1 MNRHNFNITHRAKMV
16 KKLARLMALTLC
28 ALLMVCLGL
37 WIYRFFMVD
46 RQRTDFAAKVE
57 NVKTMVRH
65 NSLEVID
72 ETIFADTV
80 GNICEVYSIKAR
92 ISVAYDLE
100 RMQYQFC
107 GDTLVVELP
116 KEIIEAHE
124 LDRRL
129 LNQYYTDGK
138 FHVTDPA
145 ISAAQSREMEYRM
158 KQFVKTKMLNAE
170 HIKRARTNELRNMVH
185 LLHAIKGNVKVVINI
200 NDPSSEVTPNTLPTL
215 PDM

>member
-1 MNRHNFNITHRAKMV
+1 MNLHNNIRFRAKV
-16 KKLARLMALTLC
+16 AKKFAFFLALTLC
-28 ALLMVCLGL
+28 AMLLICMAM
-37 WIYRFFMVD
+37 WIYRSFIVD

-65 NSLEVID
+65 NSLEIVD
-72 ETIFADTV
+72 ETIFADTIDK
-80 GNICEVYSIKAR
+80 ICEVYSIKAR
-92 ISVAYDLE
+92 ITVTYDLE
-100 RMQYQFC
+100 KMKYQFC

-129 LNQYYTDGK
+129 LDQYYTDGK
-138 FHVTDPA
+138 FHVSDPA
-145 ISAAQSREMEYRM
+145 ISPTQSREMEYRM

-185 LLHAIKGNVKVVINI
+185 LLHAINGNVRVVLNI
-200 NDPSSEVTPNTLPTL
+200 NDPSSEVTPRTLPTL